1 MSSLKGRS
9 RKPQS
14 RNPFVNFN
22 LDTLTTGLV
31 LAIYK
36 ILFLMLVSMY
46 EKESCD
52 VTADIDNVF
61 FWRKQKDWCMEFNLG
76 LLQIEGCEETSIV
89 PRGSDIEILPS
100 ANNNSSSKKDKR
112 PILMEVTLKSHPS
125 EKSE

>member
-1 MSSLKGRS
+1 
-9 RKPQS
+9 
-14 RNPFVNFN
+14 
-22 LDTLTTGLV
+22 
-31 LAIYK
+31 
-36 ILFLMLVSMY
+36 MY

-52 VTADIDNVF
+52 ETGDIANVF

>member
-1 MSSLKGRS
+1 
-9 RKPQS
+9 
-14 RNPFVNFN
+14 
-22 LDTLTTGLV
+22 
-31 LAIYK
+31 
-36 ILFLMLVSMY
+36 MLVSMY

-52 VTADIDNVF
+52 ETADIANVF

-76 LLQIEGCEETSIV
+76 LLQREGCEETSIV

-125 EKSE
+125 EKSEWKIAD